1 MQGIGKEILTLRI
14 DNINAISEFCALAMS
29 CKGNTIVKR
38 DNFIVDAKSIMG
50 LYSIDV
56 SQTFTLEIENDYTPK
71 LIEKFK
77 KWEVK

>member
-1 MQGIGKEILTLRI
+1 MDGIGKEILTLRI
-14 DNINAISEFCALAMS
+14 DNINEISEFCALAMS

-38 DNFIVDAKSIMG
+38 GNFVVDAKSIMG

-56 SQTFTLEIENDYTPK
+56 SQTFTLEIEDDYTPE

>member
-1 MQGIGKEILTLRI
+1 MDGIGKEILTLRI
-14 DNINAISEFCALAMS
+14 DNINEISEFCNLAMS
-29 CKGNTIVKR
+29 CKGKTIVKR
-38 DNFIVDAKSIMG
+38 DSFISDAKSIMG

-56 SQTFTLEIENDYTPK
+56 SKTFTLEIEDDYTLE